1 MAKYKLFREKN
12 PDFKSRVEAILNGIL
27 SPDPKGIA
35 LQAMDPR
42 KAYTKTELYENVLE
56 FCGLNEKEFPLTDS
70 MWVYFNGNPRQ
81 RRKGSLKEI
90 GAVVELKV
98 KPKRTRYAK
107 TYATAYQKTDA
118 GKDFGDPAVAL
129 GTYLVNEFKNLKYHS
144 LQRVLSYPQRGRDRK
159 YRRGYSIYKVA
170 ELLAKNPDS
179 EFRWKDIVEE
189 LEGELSSIAISSAL
203 NSLGEVGV
211 IDYQSPCKDVEG
223 KKAKGWA
230 VYRVKEKIDYEKA
243 LEEVKKGYPKFHNL
257 GYLKKIVEYINK
269 NPDEEFEH
277 HKISEKLGIHPKQ
290 AALILS
296 QLKKLGYLT
305 SEFSGNIHSKA
316 KANEFTLKLW
326 EELLEPIGKAVE
338 KLDPYVE
345 EFREKLE
352 FYEEKPEIWK
362 DHIRNQLKAYEMER
376 KNVGRKG
383 GKEIRKAILE
393 VLSSFGK
400 PMKRSH
406 IAEEVDKRISRKGI
420 SRSGIR
426 NQLKNL
432 EKEGKIKKVRKG
444 YYALKEHS
452 PRIL

>member
-1 MAKYKLFREKN
+1 
-12 PDFKSRVEAILNGIL
+12 
-27 SPDPKGIA
+27 
-35 LQAMDPR
+35 
-42 KAYTKTELYENVLE
+42 
-56 FCGLNEKEFPLTDS
+56 
-70 MWVYFNGNPRQ
+70 
-81 RRKGSLKEI
+81 
-90 GAVVELKV
+90 
-98 KPKRTRYAK
+98 
-107 TYATAYQKTDA
+107 
-118 GKDFGDPAVAL
+118 
-129 GTYLVNEFKNLKYHS
+129 
-144 LQRVLSYPQRGRDRK
+144 
-159 YRRGYSIYKVA
+159 
-170 ELLAKNPDS
+170 
-179 EFRWKDIVEE
+179 
-189 LEGELSSIAISSAL
+189 
-203 NSLGEVGV
+203 
-211 IDYQSPCKDVEG
+211 
-223 KKAKGWA
+223 
-230 VYRVKEKIDYEKA
+230 
-243 LEEVKKGYPKFHNL
+243 
-257 GYLKKIVEYINK
+257 LKKIVEYINE
-269 NPDEEFEH
+269 NPDKELEH
-277 HKISEKLGIHPKQ
+277 NKISEKLDIHPLS
-290 AALILS
+290 ALKIIS

-316 KANEFTLKLW
+316 RANEFTLKLW
-326 EELLEPIGKAVE
+326 EELLEPIGKVAK

-362 DHIRNQLKAYEMER
+362 EHIKNQLKAYEMER

>member
-42 KAYTKTELYENVLE
+42 EIYTVTELYENVLE
-56 FCGLNEKEFPLTDS
+56 FCDVSEEEFPLSVDGV
-70 MWVYFNGNPRQ
+70 WGYFYGHSS
-81 RRKGSLKEI
+81 RRREGSLKEI

-129 GTYLVNEFKNLKYHS
+129 GTYLVNEFEKKKNKVKYGS
-144 LQRVLSYPQRGRDRK
+144 LQRILGSPHKSKDARA
-159 YRRGYSIYKVA
+159 RRGYGVYKIV
-170 ELLAKNPDS
+170 ELLAKNSDS
-179 EFRWKDIVEE
+179 EFRWKDIAKELKEE
-189 LEGELSSIAISSAL
+189 LDESTVSSIL
-203 NSLGEVGV
+203 NSLGEAGV
-211 IDYQSPCKDVEG
+211 VDYKSPHREIKGEWT
-223 KKAKGWA
+223 KGWA
-230 VYRVKEKIDYEKA
+230 VYKAKGKIDYEKVS
-243 LEEVKKGYPKFHNL
+243 EEIKKKYPRYGHL
-257 GYLKKIVEYINK
+257 GCLKKIVEYINE
-269 NPDEEFEH
+269 NPDKELEH
-277 HKISEKLGIHPKQ
+277 NKISEKLDIHPLS
-290 AALILS
+290 ALKIIS

-305 SEFSGNIHSKA
+305 SEFVGGKVQSKA
-316 KANEFTLKLW
+316 RANEFTLKLW
-326 EELLEPIGKAVE
+326 EELLEPIGKAVG

-406 IAEEVDKRISRKGI
+406 ITEEVDKKISRKGI

-432 EKEGKIKKVRKG
+432 EKEGKIRKVRKG
-444 YYALKEHS
+444 YYALK
-452 PRIL
+452 